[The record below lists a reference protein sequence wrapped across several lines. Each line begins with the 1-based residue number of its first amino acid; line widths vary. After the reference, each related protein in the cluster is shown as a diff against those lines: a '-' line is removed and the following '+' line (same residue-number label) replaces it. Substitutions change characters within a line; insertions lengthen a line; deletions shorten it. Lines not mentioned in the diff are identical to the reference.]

1 MLSKRETVLDFV
13 ANQYGVTAEYP
24 FKDDLETAVL
34 RHSNGKWFGII
45 MHVRED
51 RLGLSGSEKR
61 WVINLKNH
69 PEVIMGLKC
78 ADGFL
83 PAYHMN
89 KEKWFTALLDG
100 SVDDGLLFALIDES
114 YNIIGLKTKNKRK

>member
-1 MLSKRETVLDFV
+1 MTKEDIFEFV
-13 ANQYGVTAEYP
+13 SNEYGVTPEYP
-24 FKDDLETAVL
+24 FADDFETAVL

-45 MHVRED
+45 MSVREC
-51 RLGLSGSEKR
+51 RLGLKGDKER

-69 PEVIMGLKC
+69 PEAVSSLLG

-89 KEKWFTALLDG
+89 KEKWFSALIDT
-100 SVDDGLLFALIDES
+100 VDKNLLFALIDES
-114 YNIIGLKTKNKRK
+114 YNIITLKTKNKRR